1 MPTLNFFL
9 LLVLAHLLG
18 DYPLQTNWVYR
29 QKLGGL
35 LGVSWHTAIL
45 ALCYAAVVLPY
56 LTNWQILMLLVI
68 LPLAHGIQ
76 DHLKV
81 VLVDKRKHL
90 APIPGLLLDQLTH
103 LLLLAGAAVWIDSLQ
118 LQAAFSNSFIEQ
130 LHSRP
135 VLLYLIV
142 LLLSTFTWG
151 VVKHV
156 WNIAKSPHS
165 ELRYD
170 RKAMLLRGV
179 IVTVVFALIYLVG

>member
-1 MPTLNFFL
+1 LNFFL

-45 ALCYAAVVLPY
+45 ALCYAAVALPY
-56 LTNWQILMLLVI
+56 LANWQILVLLMTLSLI
-68 LPLAHGIQ
+68 HGIQ

-81 VLVDKRKHL
+81 VLVDKRKRL
-90 APIPGLLLDQLTH
+90 ARIPGLLLDQLIH
-103 LLLLAGAAVWIDSLQ
+103 LLALAGAAVWINSLQ
-118 LQAAFSNSFIEQ
+118 LQAVFDNPLVEQ
-130 LHSRP
+130 LYSQP

-142 LLLSTFTWG
+142 LLLSTFTWS

-156 WNIAKSPHS
+156 WDIAKSSHP
-165 ELRYD
+165 ELRHD
-170 RKAMLLRGV
+170 WKAMLLRGV